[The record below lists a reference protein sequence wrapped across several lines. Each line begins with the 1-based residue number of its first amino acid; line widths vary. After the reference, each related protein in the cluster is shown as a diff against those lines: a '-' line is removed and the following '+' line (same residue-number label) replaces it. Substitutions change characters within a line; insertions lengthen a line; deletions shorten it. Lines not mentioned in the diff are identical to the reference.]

1 MALIVIIF
9 YVNNFLSIF
18 VVDVNLCQAK
28 KGGSQVAEN
37 NMEELF
43 SPTARPRKKLWL
55 SFVFMHV

>member
-1 MALIVIIF
+1 MSI
-9 YVNNFLSIF
+9 YVKP
-18 VVDVNLCQAK
+18 VVGSHK

-43 SPTARPRKKLWL
+43 SPTARPRKKLSL